1 LRHSGSAESKILHEM
16 RRCIRRPAKRADR
29 SGCSC
34 RACCANRAVAASTDS
49 AASSC
54 ASARTCT
61 SVGIRTGNGNGN
73 HACDS

>member
-1 LRHSGSAESKILHEM
+1 M

-34 RACCANRAVAASTDS
+34 RACCANSAVAASTDS

-61 SVGIRTGNGNGN
+61 TSRTCAYVGIRTGNGNGN